1 MAAHLAKYKFT
12 LKTDPPSSFRP
23 GVTDAPGENLSF
35 EPLEPSKEWDEGKVY
50 AEAQNF
56 ARTLQELPANMM
68 TPTAFCER
76 VQAEFASIPG
86 VSVVV
91 RDEGKPTV
99 IRIK

>member
-1 MAAHLAKYKFT
+1 M
-12 LKTDPPSSFRP
+12 
-23 GVTDAPGENLSF
+23 
-35 EPLEPSKEWDEGKVY
+35 Y